1 MDGQEIPGFWQETKG
16 KNSVPAKD
24 WQYRVKFAGLSA
36 GCAGFLTHFP
46 SFLFVGFNMSE
57 FKIQKGIPLNRPQVN
72 PEAKLREA
80 SKMYEQYF
88 LNEMVKAMRS
98 TVDHSSLTE
107 PSMAEKIY
115 SEKLDDQYVE
125 TWSARG
131 GVGLA
136 DIIYNQIHEKFFN
149 AGSGMRQLKPQGPL
163 QIQKGTTIKIDE
175 THAPNV
181 GGIPIVKP
189 QSSLPRNQ
197 VSFLYSFIEGNS
209 NFRPEL
215 NSDFRPELKTVTN
228 PYDGEVLQLFRSGE
242 DRQVVKLAHEDNL
255 VSTIVFEGQ
264 LSGVS
269 KGERIAAGQKLG
281 TLSPYASG
289 LTWQLAQNIV

>member
-1 MDGQEIPGFWQETKG
+1 
-16 KNSVPAKD
+16 
-24 WQYRVKFAGLSA
+24 
-36 GCAGFLTHFP
+36 
-46 SFLFVGFNMSE
+46 MSE
-57 FKIQKGIPLNRPQVN
+57 FKIQKSIPLNRQQIN

-98 TVDHSSLTE
+98 TVDRSSLTE

-125 TWSARG
+125 TWAAKG

-136 DIIYNQIHEKFFN
+136 DIIYNQIHERFFN
-149 AGSGMRQLKPQGPL
+149 AGSGMRSIKPQGPV

-175 THAPNV
+175 THAPHA

-189 QSSLPRNQ
+189 QSSLPRNEMS
-197 VSFLYSFIEGNS
+197 VLFGFTEGGGS
-209 NFRPEL
+209 A
-215 NSDFRPELKTVTN
+215 KAVTN
-228 PYDGEVLQLFRSGE
+228 PFDGEILQLFRVGE
-242 DRQVVKLAHEDNL
+242 DRQVVKLAHDDGL
-255 VSTIVFEGQ
+255 VSTISFLGQ
-264 LSGVS
+264 MSKVS

-281 TLSPYASG
+281 TISPDASG
-289 LTWQLAQNIV
+289 LTWQLGQIEA